1 MTINVY
7 LDINPITNN
16 PFYVGIGS
24 AKRCIYKKRNRIHT
38 ALVESFPDKY
48 FNRIIIAEDVP
59 LELAYAIEIETI
71 QKYGKIIDG
80 TGILANIHKG
90 GPIES
95 FSKLGHVYRG
105 KKVPEIA
112 ERQLG
117 LTMRERLKN
126 PDWVNPVKGKPRPKT
141 YIHPR
146 LGKKLK
152 ETKDSDYVEP
162 KSNPFKLIINNTEEL
177 IFSSESD
184 FIEKTKLT
192 SPMLCKIKR
201 NKTHVIKRQSNSLHN
216 FQTGDVICYIPLTI
230 EDYKKLK

>member
-7 LDINPITNN
+7 LDINPLTGE
-16 PFYVGIGS
+16 PFYVGIGN
-24 AKRCIYKKRNRIHT
+24 KQRCNVKKRNRIHT
-38 ALVESFPDKY
+38 ALVESFPDKT
-48 FNRIIIAEDVP
+48 FDRIIIGENISLD
-59 LELAYAIEIETI
+59 LAHAIEIETI
-71 QKYGKIIDG
+71 KKYGKIIDG
-80 TGILANIHKG
+80 TGILANIHRG
-90 GPIES
+90 GPIGSVSE
-95 FSKLGHVYRG
+95 FGHIYRG
-105 KKVPEIA
+105 KKVPEIT

-117 LTMRERLKN
+117 LTMKERLKN

-152 ETKDSDYVEP
+152 DTKGFDYVEP
-162 KSNPFKLIINNTEEL
+162 KSNPFKLIVNNNKEL

-201 NKTHVIKRQSNSLHN
+201 NKIHTIKRQSNSLHE
-216 FQTGDVICYIPLTI
+216 FQTGDVIQYIPLSI
-230 EDYKKLK
+230 EEYKKLK